1 MCVNPVRSHVLP
13 HGLAQCGPRP
23 RISSGRHAHQQS
35 FRRADILHLASLQ
48 EFKRKHKKDIS
59 NNPRALRRLLT
70 ACERAK
76 RTLSSST
83 QTSLEID
90 SLYEGVDFY
99 ATVTRARFE
108 ELCMDLFRKCMDP
121 VERVLRV
128 RLSFVTHTRTYPGTP
143 GYGHSRLWAL
153 LAMGTPGYGHAPYI
167 LTSIQCLQV
176 VL

>member
-1 MCVNPVRSHVLP
+1 MYMLMTAALPAYLKSSITVLRVR
-13 HGLAQCGPRP
+13 
-23 RISSGRHAHQQS
+23 
-35 FRRADILHLASLQ
+35 SLQ

-99 ATVTRARFE
+99 ATITRARFE
-108 ELCMDLFRKCMDP
+108 ELCMDMFRKCMDP

-128 RLSFVTHTRTYPGTP
+128 RPCCVTHTR
-143 GYGHSRLWAL
+143 RIQAL
-153 LAMGTPGYGHAPYI
+153 LEWQLWTCEQH
-167 LTSIQCLQV
+167 TDT
-176 VL
+176 